1 MASNTVLNA
10 RTVAIVRELQ
20 TVKRTGANGEFDQT
34 DILMRIA
41 VSRRYKATTI
51 KNGQQVIENPT
62 DFWLAKA
69 TGPVAERFAK
79 YCTAKDETGKLKSR
93 HLLIYGNFETY
104 DKPRKEHITPQINF
118 NGQIMQ
124 VDLDITLP
132 DTRTIFIIEN
142 FEFLDSNPDANNA
155 NANTETVVVGGIT
168 PVAQAGQATTQ
179 PAQNVAQPAQM
190 NVTQPIQAQPTQ
202 AVVQPVQVTTP
213 ATTQATQVVTQPVD
227 MNNVMNAP
235 VVDPNFVA
243 TGEQAPF

>member
-20 TVKRTGANGEFDQT
+20 TVKRTGGANGEFEQT
-34 DILMRIA
+34 DILIRIA

-155 NANTETVVVGGIT
+155 NTNTETVVVGGIT
-168 PVAQAGQATTQ
+168 PVAQSGQATQ
-179 PAQNVAQPAQM
+179 PVQNAAQPAQM
-190 NVTQPIQAQPTQ
+190 NVTQPVQAQPTQ
-202 AVVQPVQVTTP
+202 AVVQPVQVATP
-213 ATTQATQVVTQPVD
+213 ATTQATQVVD